1 MKNEVEPVSK
11 TATAITATIMVGL
24 FMGFIALLFSTC
36 SGPTKPRTQEDIQF
50 SAWDGSHI
58 KTEAAI
64 KATLNFPDSYKH
76 IETRKCKSG
85 KGFRVITVYSAKNA
99 FGMAIR
105 KTVDVIVDENGDII
119 KIL

>member
-1 MKNEVEPVSK
+1 MKKEVEPVSK
-11 TATAITATIMVGL
+11 TATAIVMTVLIGL
-24 FMGFIALLFSTC
+24 MIGFVALLFSTC
-36 SGPTKPRTQEDIQF
+36 SGPTKPLTPEQVQF

-64 KATLNFPDSYKH
+64 KATLSFPDSYKH

-85 KGFRVITVYSAKNA
+85 DGFRVITVYSAKNA
-99 FGMAIR
+99 FGVAIR
-105 KTVDVIVDENGDII
+105 TTVDVIVDENGDIT